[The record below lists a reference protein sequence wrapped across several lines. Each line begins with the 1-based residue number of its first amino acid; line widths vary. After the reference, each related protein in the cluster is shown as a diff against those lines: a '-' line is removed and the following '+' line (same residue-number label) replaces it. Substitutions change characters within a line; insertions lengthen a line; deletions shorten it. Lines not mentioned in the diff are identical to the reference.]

1 MAQIVASGG
10 LDLSGII
17 RSGDGV
23 LWGQGCAEPQTLVE
37 AFVGQRGAYPG
48 ASAFLGVNFSG
59 IVRPEHADH
68 LRLYAYCG
76 AGRNRALADAGAL
89 DILPVPY
96 SQLAGLIRSRR
107 IRVDV
112 LMLQLSP
119 PNARGEHSLGLAA
132 EYLVPALEAARVVIG
147 EINERVPWTYT
158 ERLLRADDLDVA
170 VRSSRDPAAAP
181 YGSPGEVER
190 RIAAHASA
198 YVPDG
203 ATLETGLGALP
214 DAVLQA
220 LGDRRDLGVHSGA
233 LGDGIVDLMRRGVI
247 TNARKALDAGRTV
260 GGALLGTRKLFD
272 FARDSRDI
280 WLRSVEHTH
289 DPRVLAQIPKFVAIN
304 SAIEVDLTG
313 QVNTEVANGSYLGAV
328 GGAPDFVRA
337 ANQSP
342 GGVSL
347 IALPSSA
354 GTRASRIVGRLSGPV
369 ATPRA
374 EAGVFVTEYGAADL
388 RGLTLAQRIPRMIS
402 IAHPAFREGLE
413 RTAREQGLLRG

>member
-1 MAQIVASGG
+1 MAQIAASGG

-17 RSGDGV
+17 RPGDGV

-37 AFVGQRGAYPG
+37 AFVGQREAYPG

-132 EYLVPALEAARVVIG
+132 EYLVPALQAARVIVA

-158 ERLLRADDLDVA
+158 ERLLRADHLDLA
-170 VRSSRDPAAAP
+170 VCSSRDPAAAP
-181 YGSPGEVER
+181 YGPPGEIER

-247 TNARKALDAGRTV
+247 TNMRKALDPGRTV

-313 QVNTEVANGSYLGAV
+313 QVNAEVANGSYLGAV

-347 IALPSSA
+347 IALRSSA

-402 IAHPAFREGLE
+402 IAHPAFREDLE

>member
-17 RSGDGV
+17 RPGDGV

-48 ASAFLGVNFSG
+48 ASAFLGINFSG

-119 PNARGEHSLGLAA
+119 ANARGEHSLGLAA
-132 EYLVPALEAARVVIG
+132 EYLVPALEAARVVVA

-181 YGSPGEVER
+181 YGPPGEIER

-198 YVPDG
+198 FVPDG

-220 LGDRRDLGVHSGA
+220 LSDRRDLGVHSGA

-247 TNARKALDAGRTV
+247 TNARKALDPGRTV

-313 QVNTEVANGSYLGAV
+313 QVNAEVANGSYLGAV

-402 IAHPAFREGLE
+402 IAHPTFREGLE

>member
-1 MAQIVASGG
+1 MAQVAASDA
-10 LDLSGII
+10 LDLSGFI
-17 RSGDGV
+17 RPGDGV

-37 AFVGQRGAYPG
+37 AFVAQRGAYTG
-48 ASAFLGVNFSG
+48 ARAFLGINFSG

-68 LRLYAYCG
+68 LRLVAYCG

-112 LMLQLSP
+112 LLLQLSP

-132 EYLVPALEAARVVIG
+132 EYLVPALEAARVVVA
-147 EINERVPWTYT
+147 EINQQVPWTYS
-158 ERLLRADDLDVA
+158 ERLLRAEDLDLA
-170 VRSSRDPAAAP
+170 LPSSREPASAP
-181 YGSPGEVER
+181 YGPPGEIER

-203 ATLETGLGALP
+203 ATVETGLGALP

-247 TNARKALDAGRTV
+247 TNARKTLDPGRTV
-260 GGALLGTRKLFD
+260 GGALLGTRRLFD
-272 FARDSRDI
+272 FAHDNPEI

-289 DPRVLAQIPKFVAIN
+289 DPRVLAQIPKFIAIN
-304 SAIEVDLTG
+304 SALEVDLTG
-313 QVNTEVANGSYLGAV
+313 QVNAEVANGSYLGAV

-347 IALPSSA
+347 IALRSSA
-354 GTRASRIVGRLSGPV
+354 GARASRIVGRLSGPV

-388 RGLTLAQRIPRMIS
+388 RGLTLAERVPRMIS
-402 IAHPAFREGLE
+402 IAHPAFREELE
-413 RTAREQGLLRG
+413 RAAREQGLLAG

>member
-1 MAQIVASGG
+1 
-10 LDLSGII
+10 
-17 RSGDGV
+17 
-23 LWGQGCAEPQTLVE
+23 
-37 AFVGQRGAYPG
+37 
-48 ASAFLGVNFSG
+48 
-59 IVRPEHADH
+59 
-68 LRLYAYCG
+68 
-76 AGRNRALADAGAL
+76 
-89 DILPVPY
+89 
-96 SQLAGLIRSRR
+96 
-107 IRVDV
+107 
-112 LMLQLSP
+112 
-119 PNARGEHSLGLAA
+119 
-132 EYLVPALEAARVVIG
+132 
-147 EINERVPWTYT
+147 
-158 ERLLRADDLDVA
+158 
-170 VRSSRDPAAAP
+170 
-181 YGSPGEVER
+181 
-190 RIAAHASA
+190 
-198 YVPDG
+198 
-203 ATLETGLGALP
+203 LP

-247 TNARKALDAGRTV
+247 TNARKALDPGRTV

-313 QVNTEVANGSYLGAV
+313 QVNAEVANGSYLGAV

-347 IALPSSA
+347 IALPSSV

>member
-1 MAQIVASGG
+1 MAQVAASDA
-10 LDLSGII
+10 LDLSNFI
-17 RSGDGV
+17 RPGDGI
-23 LWGQGCAEPQTLVE
+23 LWGQGCAEPLSLVE
-37 AFVGQRGAYPG
+37 ALVAQRSAYSG
-48 ASAFLGVNFSG
+48 ASAFLGINFSG

-68 LRLYAYCG
+68 LRLVAYCG
-76 AGRNRALADAGAL
+76 AGRNRALADAGVL
-89 DILPVPY
+89 DIVPVPY

-112 LMLQLSP
+112 LLLQISP

-132 EYLVPALEAARVVIG
+132 EYVVPALEVARVVIA
-147 EINERVPWTYT
+147 EINERVPWTYS
-158 ERLLRADDLDVA
+158 ERLLRADDLDLA
-170 VRSSRDPAAAP
+170 FSSSREPASAP
-181 YGSPGEVER
+181 YGAPGEIER

-214 DAVLQA
+214 DAVLLA

-247 TNARKALDAGRTV
+247 TNARKALDPGRTV

-272 FARDSRDI
+272 FAHDNPAI

-313 QVNTEVANGSYLGAV
+313 QVNAEVANGSYLGAV

-354 GTRASRIVGRLSGPV
+354 GSRASRIVGRLSGPV

-388 RGLTLAQRIPRMIS
+388 RGLTLAERVPRMIS
-402 IAHPAFREGLE
+402 IAHPAFREELE
-413 RTAREQGLLRG
+413 RAAREQGLLPG